1 MIKSHE
7 RLRLHLDLLAAG
19 CEKVTQANSSGK
31 YRKLVSSQM
40 TTGIE
45 MGDECVLKGL
55 EGDPWKYLQISK

>member
-19 CEKVTQANSSGK
+19 CEKVTQADSAGK
-31 YRKLVSSQM
+31 YRKLVSWQIS
-40 TTGIE
+40 TGIE

-55 EGDPWKYLQISK
+55 EEDPWKYLQISK